1 MNGVQEEKVLSP
13 NEFSGMKIL
22 KAIKAANQGIQV
34 IMFTASNKAWN
45 MKALLDA
52 GADGYY
58 IKESPE
64 FAFPNSYSVTIVR

>member
-1 MNGVQEEKVLSP
+1 
-13 NEFSGMKIL
+13 
-22 KAIKAANQGIQV
+22 
-34 IMFTASNKAWN
+34 MFTASNKAWN

-64 FAFPNSYSVTIVR
+64 NIF